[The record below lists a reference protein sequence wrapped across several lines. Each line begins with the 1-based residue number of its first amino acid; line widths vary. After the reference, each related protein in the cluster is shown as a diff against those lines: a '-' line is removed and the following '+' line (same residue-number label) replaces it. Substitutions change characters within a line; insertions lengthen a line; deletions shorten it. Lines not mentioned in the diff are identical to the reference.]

1 MVVRHRASPNN
12 AAATRF
18 GLELVL
24 PVSRLN
30 CKPAHSGF
38 GNMSFSAFRWAV
50 TQTAPTQSKLIL
62 ILLANRAN
70 DVGQCW
76 PAYKTLAIESGMS
89 RRSVIRSITKLEEL
103 GLIRSSH
110 RFKNNENT
118 SNSYTLIMGQVSKP
132 KAVGSGDSMA
142 LPSDCVSLP
151 SDW

>member
-1 MVVRHRASPNN
+1 
-12 AAATRF
+12 
-18 GLELVL
+18 
-24 PVSRLN
+24 
-30 CKPAHSGF
+30 
-38 GNMSFSAFRWAV
+38 MSFSAFRWAV